1 MRRMCRVS
9 RESGEMGVACGKKE
23 KIYAMIHGKQV
34 TEGKVKAGVSKRKSC
49 IALPRICHI

>member
-9 RESGEMGVACGKKE
+9 RESGEMGGTCGKNE